1 MGYDIYSRGNL
12 ENKKWI
18 GLTYDYAMMIENLTQ
33 ADCLGCLTEFELVW
47 LQANVQY
54 MRWSSRWTNCPCTP
68 QELND
73 MADVLERKLMSCIE
87 INPYQTD
94 YIYNQAVSDQL
105 GTFNADYTGLPS
117 SVNPNAPDDFFSG
130 NGSSDRITGLCDA
143 CKVYV
148 YSYSSNWVQKARIIL
163 GAVFVVTFFA
173 SIALLGG
180 VIAGT
185 VLAGLA
191 LITQAA
197 LDAMEDEQ
205 ALDDI
210 VCCMFN
216 AMTGTVINQAN
227 FEASL
232 DACGFTVGS
241 NQAIARD
248 IIASDLTVFDNYLS
262 FLNALGD
269 QYILAQAGVSDCP
282 CDITWISTL
291 DFKLSSYGFLFTPDD
306 GLNPSGAWV
315 NGVGL
320 VDADVIIAGTQRR
333 QLQGDLPFDVSTVT
347 DISSSGTFT
356 RGTASGGNS
365 IALNQVLKLLG
376 SNVGGTQVTKPQTD
390 FTIGIATP
398 YAIAS
403 PSFNAQGDE
412 IRIRNL
418 CSATNFSGD
427 TVLEFMTIQG
437 TGIKPPQLP

>member
-1 MGYDIYSRGNL
+1 MGYDIYNRGNL
-12 ENKKWI
+12 EHKKWI

-33 ADCLGCLTEFELVW
+33 ADCLVCLTEFELAW

-68 QELND
+68 EELND
-73 MADVLERKLMSCIE
+73 MADILERKLMSCIE

-94 YIYNQAVSDQL
+94 YIYNQTVSDQL
-105 GTFNADYTGLPS
+105 GVFNADYTGLPS
-117 SVNPNAPDDFFSG
+117 SVNPDAPDDFFSG

-148 YSYSSNWVQKARIIL
+148 YSYASNWVQKAKIIL
-163 GAVFVVTFFA
+163 GAVFVVTAIA
-173 SIALLGG
+173 SLTLLGG

-191 LITQAA
+191 LISQIA

-210 VCCMFN
+210 VCCMVD

-248 IIASDLTVFDNYLS
+248 IVASDLTVFDNYLS

-269 QYILAQAGVSDCP
+269 QYVLAQAGVSDCP
-282 CDITWISTL
+282 CETTWIKTFDFTL
-291 DFKLSSYGFLFTPDD
+291 GKQGWDFVATRGSY
-306 GLNPSGAWV
+306 V
-315 NGVGL
+315 VGVGF
-320 VDADVIIAGTQRR
+320 VGIQFSSNETAIYIEYPN
-333 QLQGDLPFDVSTVT
+333 LPVNTVT
-347 DISSSGTFT
+347 QVQESGSFVGDPTVSVRSASLLGFDIAQSTFLITQYTQPNSAIFYEWNTDTQNYGLKTQIYNTGFAPSPPPIVTISSM
-356 RGTASGGNS
+356 
-365 IALNQVLKLLG
+365 
-376 SNVGGTQVTKPQTD
+376 
-390 FTIGIATP
+390 
-398 YAIAS
+398 
-403 PSFNAQGDE
+403 
-412 IRIRNL
+412 
-418 CSATNFSGD
+418 
-427 TVLEFMTIQG
+427 TVKG
-437 TGIKPPQLP
+437 TGINPFP

>member
-1 MGYDIYSRGNL
+1 MGYDIYSRGSL
-12 ENKKWI
+12 EHKKWI

-33 ADCLGCLTEFELVW
+33 SDCLVCLTEFELAW

-94 YIYNQAVSDQL
+94 YIYNQSVSDQL
-105 GTFNADYTGLPS
+105 GVFNADYNGLPS

-148 YSYSSNWVQKARIIL
+148 YSYSSNWVQKAKIIL
-163 GAVFVVTFFA
+163 GAVFVVTAIA
-173 SIALLGG
+173 SLTLLGG
-180 VIAGT
+180 IIAGT

-191 LITQAA
+191 LISQVA

-216 AMTGTVINQAN
+216 AMTATVINQAN

-232 DACGFTVGS
+232 DACGFAVGS

-282 CDITWISTL
+282 CDAPWVSVLDLTL
-291 DFKLSSYGFLFTPDD
+291 SDYGFTFDLDE
-306 GLNPSGAWV
+306 LNNPCGMWV

-320 VDADVIIAGTQRR
+320 KPVSCFFQTQFR
-333 QLQGDLPFDVSTVT
+333 
-347 DISSSGTFT
+347 
-356 RGTASGGNS
+356 
-365 IALNQVLKLLG
+365 NQVLG
-376 SNVGGTQVTKPQTD
+376 SFLFNDTTLESYNVIGNYTKGTVIGGNTVAYTHRAFDNLVALPTTLNIVLYTAFATGVPTAVNNSKSFAGITADNWQLNWRPSIGVVDGDCVITSVTLT
-390 FTIGIATP
+390 G
-398 YAIAS
+398 S
-403 PSFNAQGDE
+403 
-412 IRIRNL
+412 
-418 CSATNFSGD
+418 
-427 TVLEFMTIQG
+427 
-437 TGIKPPQLP
+437 GIKPPQLP